1 MKTLDVIATILILIG
16 ALNWGLVGFF
26 NFNLVQALFGQLTVI
41 SRVIYAVVGIA
52 ALYYIVE
59 WSAMQERWASGLTGG
74 KPAPQI

>member
-26 NFNLVQALFGQLTVI
+26 DVNLVRAMFGPLTVV

-59 WSAMQERWASGLTGG
+59 WSAMQERWASGLMGG
-74 KPAPQI
+74 RPAPQI